1 MVEINKQE
9 HDLARM
15 HQVTLSSVLTE
26 EDIER
31 LGVDGDTQLFLE
43 AHSWL
48 KAHPNYCL
56 VDVGFHQASI
66 ESPREEGTRL
76 ILYVE
81 PL

>member
-15 HQVTLSSVLTE
+15 RQVTLSSVLTE
-26 EDIER
+26 EDIHR
-31 LGVDGDTQLFLE
+31 FGVDGDIRLFQE
-43 AHSWL
+43 AHEWL
-48 KAHPNYCL
+48 KAHPSYGL
-56 VDVGFHQASI
+56 VDVGFHQAGN
-66 ESPREEGTRL
+66 ESPRKEGARL